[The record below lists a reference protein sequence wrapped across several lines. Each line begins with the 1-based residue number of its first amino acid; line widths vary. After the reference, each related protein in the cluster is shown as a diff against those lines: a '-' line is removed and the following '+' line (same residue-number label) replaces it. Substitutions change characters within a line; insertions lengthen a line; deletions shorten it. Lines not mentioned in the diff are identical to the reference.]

1 MSFRRGPS
9 LKARRIAQLSRQVND
24 LQKELNAKDQEL
36 TWRDQ
41 QLSLKD
47 QQLNDAETELDEL
60 MNSESQRIQALEN
73 ERRQN
78 YIDKTQ
84 AEIKAERYQ
93 RRLKHSEIQVEEL
106 QRSLTETSCGKS
118 EVELRA
124 EKLQHRVEELEA
136 NIKELQRRSMAEKCK
151 SGTEPIPVIPA
162 NEVIFTGS
170 GSAEQSKSHTAVSE
184 NTPLGIF
191 QSIADSAT
199 IPTEAKLLPYVESDL
214 QSTDVRSIP
223 AGIFQTMERGAI
235 TTQLEVSISLKPA
248 SQLHALIPPSFT
260 QLSPDPED
268 ILQSTFSLSLSQLLP
283 DYDGNIAHSVP
294 FENAQ
299 TMERSASS
307 TAQLEI
313 LPYNEASSQWIVPR
327 STMLGN
333 SQIWEHSASTTTQPG
348 PLLYPEDALQSTIA
362 RSWFPAAFDY
372 VNVDLGED
380 FTFTLQSWIQL
391 ERMKDWVSSQ
401 KGIGCKN
408 RPKELTRWIT
418 NGRDELANFGKAFVN
433 WWTSLKQTT
442 SEPKRG
448 GSGRRGNG
456 WGTLN
461 TSRKN
466 GWFSIIVCLK
476 WWGMGLG
483 EHRQQVL
490 GNDWHQSVNELLTQ
504 ARILLDERLKHEK
517 PSASSIS
524 AYRDLLTKFEDT
536 RSSTP
541 TSLQPKIPW
550 SNDLKGNTA
559 SQYQSLLAGS
569 SESESSDY
577 DLRVMAAGLS
587 SNRLHDTTRNPS
599 LETSFE
605 KFQAEITKE
614 TVRSMLNSASEV
626 NSAEKDSLES
636 LLVPGSDGR
645 LQLGASKRNVKTTRA
660 LVTVS
665 SLKDV
670 ALDLQHRLRNLSFSQ
685 PPADIQLNPL
695 EMLEP
700 PKKLRRFWES

>member
-9 LKARRIAQLSRQVND
+9 LVSDYAKARRIAQLSRQVND

-151 SGTEPIPVIPA
+151 SGTEPMPVIPA

-170 GSAEQSKSHTAVSE
+170 GSAEQSHTAVSE

-235 TTQLEVSISLKPA
+235 TTQLE
-248 SQLHALIPPSFT
+248 
-260 QLSPDPED
+260 LSPDPED

-380 FTFTLQSWIQL
+380 FTCTLQSWIQL

-418 NGRDELANFGKAFVN
+418 NGRYDRRGNEPRFERDELANFGKAFVN

-461 TSRKN
+461 TSGKN

-490 GNDWHQSVNELLTQ
+490 GNDWHQSVNEV
-504 ARILLDERLKHEK
+504 RITLNDLIDFV
-517 PSASSIS
+517 ASSAKS
-524 AYRDLLTKFEDT
+524 
-536 RSSTP
+536 
-541 TSLQPKIPW
+541 
-550 SNDLKGNTA
+550 
-559 SQYQSLLAGS
+559 
-569 SESESSDY
+569 
-577 DLRVMAAGLS
+577 
-587 SNRLHDTTRNPS
+587 H
-599 LETSFE
+599 
-605 KFQAEITKE
+605 
-614 TVRSMLNSASEV
+614 
-626 NSAEKDSLES
+626 
-636 LLVPGSDGR
+636 
-645 LQLGASKRNVKTTRA
+645 
-660 LVTVS
+660 
-665 SLKDV
+665 
-670 ALDLQHRLRNLSFSQ
+670 
-685 PPADIQLNPL
+685 
-695 EMLEP
+695 
-700 PKKLRRFWES
+700 